1 MDNLKRLIGSIVAG
15 AALLGN
21 AMDASAC
28 TSGST
33 RNCGTGCTQEC
44 VDESPPYRGTCD
56 CLGGGEPPQVYR
68 TADWVAYAPFVRTE
82 GEIT

>member
-1 MDNLKRLIGSIVAG
+1 MDNLKRLIGWIVAG